1 MQSKKIDF
9 KNYLKNKCIIYN
21 NTMVKNTNGGSKAK
35 GFARKHA
42 NNTNNNNNDVR
53 VVEQE
58 GEIYAICTKMCGGS
72 MFQCY
77 GIDNVERLCHIRGSF
92 SGRKKR
98 DNIVV
103 NGGWV
108 LIGIREWDKK
118 DEESKYSSS
127 SSSTKKVKLPQC
139 DLLEVYNDKD
149 KEKLIANVKENWR
162 ILIKHDP
169 TRIGHEDE
177 DEVIAFGNTEDD
189 DNMGFKFATEKDIER
204 DVLLKLAKST
214 TEKITLK
221 TTNEGEGELEVQ
233 PNVTED
239 WISFDEL

>member
-1 MQSKKIDF
+1 
-9 KNYLKNKCIIYN
+9 
-21 NTMVKNTNGGSKAK
+21 MVKNTNGGSKAK

-42 NNTNNNNNDVR
+42 NNNNNNNDVR
-53 VVEQE
+53 VVEE
-58 GEIYAICTKMCGGS
+58 VGEIYAVVTKMCGGS

-77 GIDNVERLCHIRGSF
+77 GIDHVERLCHIRGSF

-118 DEESKYSSS
+118 DEEKQT
-127 SSSTKKVKLPQC
+127 SSTSLKKVKLSQC

-149 KEKLIANVKENWR
+149 REKLMATVKENWK

-169 TRIGHEDE
+169 TRIGFDEDE
-177 DEVIAFGNTEDD
+177 DVIAFGQTEEDD
-189 DNMGFKFATEKDIER
+189 NFGFKFATAAEIER
-204 DVLLKLAKST
+204 DELLKLVKSSA
-214 TEKITLK
+214 TEKVTMSS
-221 TTNEGEGELEVQ
+221 EGDA
-233 PNVTED
+233 PT
-239 WISFDEL
+239 DELMVSIDDL

>member
-1 MQSKKIDF
+1 
-9 KNYLKNKCIIYN
+9 
-21 NTMVKNTNGGSKAK
+21 MVKNTNGGSKAK

-42 NNTNNNNNDVR
+42 NNNNNNNDVR

-58 GEIYAICTKMCGGS
+58 GEIYAVVTKMCGGG

-77 GIDNVERLCHIRGSF
+77 GIDHVERLCHIRGSF

-108 LIGIREWDKK
+108 LIGLREWDRK
-118 DEESKYSSS
+118 DEENQTTSSS
-127 SSSTKKVKLPQC
+127 SMTSSKKVKLPQC

-149 KEKLIANVKENWR
+149 REKLLATVKENWK

-169 TRIGHEDE
+169 TRIGFDEDE
-177 DEVIAFGNTEDD
+177 EVIAFGKTEEDEEEF
-189 DNMGFKFATEKDIER
+189 GFKFATAAEIER
-204 DVLLKLAKST
+204 DELLKLVKSSA
-214 TEKITLK
+214 TEKVK
-221 TTNEGEGELEVQ
+221 MSSNGDEEAEAMV
-233 PNVTED
+233 
-239 WISFDEL
+239 SFDDL

>member
-1 MQSKKIDF
+1 
-9 KNYLKNKCIIYN
+9 
-21 NTMVKNTNGGSKAK
+21 MVKNTNGGSKAK

-42 NNTNNNNNDVR
+42 NNNNNNNDVR
-53 VVEQE
+53 VVEE
-58 GEIYAICTKMCGGS
+58 VGEIYAVVTKMCGGG

-77 GIDNVERLCHIRGSF
+77 GIDHVERLCHIRGSF

-118 DEESKYSSS
+118 DEEKQTICSS
-127 SSSTKKVKLPQC
+127 KKVKLSQC

-149 KEKLIANVKENWR
+149 REKLMATVKENWK

-169 TRIGHEDE
+169 TRIGFDEDE
-177 DEVIAFGNTEDD
+177 DVIAFGQTEEDD
-189 DNMGFKFATEKDIER
+189 DLGFKFATASEIER
-204 DVLLKLAKST
+204 DALLNLIKSSA
-214 TEKITLK
+214 TEKVTMS
-221 TTNEGEGELEVQ
+221 TEGDAQSGELMVSI
-233 PNVTED
+233 D
-239 WISFDEL
+239 DL

>member
-1 MQSKKIDF
+1 
-9 KNYLKNKCIIYN
+9 
-21 NTMVKNTNGGSKAK
+21 MVKNTNGGSKAK

-42 NNTNNNNNDVR
+42 NNNNNNNDVR

-58 GEIYAICTKMCGGS
+58 GEIYAVVTKMCGGG

-77 GIDNVERLCHIRGSF
+77 GIDHVERLCHIRGSF

-108 LIGIREWDKK
+108 LIGLREWDRK
-118 DEESKYSSS
+118 DEEKQTTGSNTTT
-127 SSSTKKVKLPQC
+127 TKKAKLPQC

-149 KEKLIANVKENWR
+149 REKLLATVKENWK

-169 TRIGHEDE
+169 TRIGFDDD
-177 DEVIAFGNTEDD
+177 DEVIAFGKADEEEEEF
-189 DNMGFKFATEKDIER
+189 GFKFATAAEIER
-204 DVLLKLAKST
+204 DELLKLVKSSA
-214 TEKITLK
+214 TEK
-221 TTNEGEGELEVQ
+221 
-233 PNVTED
+233 VTM
-239 WISFDEL
+239 SSNGDEEAEAMVSIDDL

>member
-1 MQSKKIDF
+1 
-9 KNYLKNKCIIYN
+9 
-21 NTMVKNTNGGSKAK
+21 MVKNTNGGSKAK

-42 NNTNNNNNDVR
+42 NNNNNNNNDVR

-58 GEIYAICTKMCGGS
+58 GEIYAVVTKMCGGG

-77 GIDNVERLCHIRGSF
+77 GIDHVERLCHIRGSF

-108 LIGIREWDKK
+108 LIGLREWDKK
-118 DEESKYSSS
+118 EEEKQSTSYSSTTTT
-127 SSSTKKVKLPQC
+127 TKKVKLPQC

-149 KEKLIANVKENWR
+149 REKLLATVKENWK

-169 TRIGHEDE
+169 TRIGFDEDE
-177 DEVIAFGNTEDD
+177 DVIAFGKTEDD
-189 DNMGFKFATEKDIER
+189 DEFGFKFATAAEIER
-204 DVLLKLAKST
+204 DALMQLVKSSA
-214 TEKITLK
+214 TEKVK
-221 TTNEGEGELEVQ
+221 MSEDDNAEEGQAELLVS
-233 PNVTED
+233 
-239 WISFDEL
+239 IDEL

>member
-1 MQSKKIDF
+1 
-9 KNYLKNKCIIYN
+9 
-21 NTMVKNTNGGSKAK
+21 MVKNTNGGSKAK

-42 NNTNNNNNDVR
+42 NNNNNNDVR
-53 VVEQE
+53 VVEE
-58 GEIYAICTKMCGGS
+58 DGEIYAIVTKMCGGG

-77 GIDNVERLCHIRGSF
+77 GIDHVERLCHIRGSF

-118 DEESKYSSS
+118 DEEKQPSSS
-127 SSSTKKVKLPQC
+127 SSSSSKKVKLPQC

-149 KEKLIANVKENWR
+149 REKLVANVKENWK

-169 TRIGHEDE
+169 TRIGFDDDE
-177 DEVIAFGNTEDD
+177 EVIAFGKTEEDD
-189 DNMGFKFATEKDIER
+189 NFGFKFATAAEIER
-204 DVLLKLAKST
+204 DELLKLVKSSA
-214 TEKITLK
+214 TEKVTMSSEAE
-221 TTNEGEGELEVQ
+221 TEGDVQSELMVS
-233 PNVTED
+233 
-239 WISFDEL
+239 IDEL

>member
-1 MQSKKIDF
+1 
-9 KNYLKNKCIIYN
+9 
-21 NTMVKNTNGGSKAK
+21 MVKNTNGGSKAK

-42 NNTNNNNNDVR
+42 NNNNNNDVR
-53 VVEQE
+53 VVEEE
-58 GEIYAICTKMCGGS
+58 GEIYAVVTKMCGGG

-77 GIDNVERLCHIRGSF
+77 GIDHVERLCHIRGSF

-118 DEESKYSSS
+118 DEEVQMSSS
-127 SSSTKKVKLPQC
+127 SLKKVKLPQC

-149 KEKLIANVKENWR
+149 REKLMATVKENWK

-169 TRIGHEDE
+169 TRIGFDEDE
-177 DEVIAFGNTEDD
+177 DVIAFGQTEEDD
-189 DNMGFKFATEKDIER
+189 DLGFKFATASEIER
-204 DVLLKLAKST
+204 DALLNLIKSSA
-214 TEKITLK
+214 TEKVTMS
-221 TTNEGEGELEVQ
+221 TEGDAQSGELMVS
-233 PNVTED
+233 
-239 WISFDEL
+239 IDEL